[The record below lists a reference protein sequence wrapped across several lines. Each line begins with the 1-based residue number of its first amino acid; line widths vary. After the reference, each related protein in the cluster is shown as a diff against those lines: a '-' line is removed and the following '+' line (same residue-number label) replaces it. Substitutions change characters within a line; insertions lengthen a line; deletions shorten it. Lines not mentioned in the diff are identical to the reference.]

1 MRHNV
6 LLVVGAG
13 LAVVSMKFA
22 GAAAATPQ
30 ASGDTFHGPS
40 STVSIVSTIPNAGPA
55 VMNVPAMGSDAASA
69 DAKGSLGNSS
79 PVSSVCAQNAAG
91 SAVSDG
97 ATVNSSG
104 TESAYSRAATDGNVR
119 ASVTAVPQYKAQQ
132 MSIAI
137 A

>member
-1 MRHNV
+1 MRNKA

-13 LAVVSMKFA
+13 LAVVSLKFA
-22 GAAAATPQ
+22 GVAAATPQ
-30 ASGDTFHGPS
+30 PTGDTFHGPS
-40 STVSIVSTIPNAGPA
+40 STVSIASIIPNAGPA
-55 VMNVPAMGSDAASA
+55 AMDAPAMGSDAASA

-79 PVSSVCAQNAAG
+79 PVSSLCEQNAAG

-104 TESAYSRAATDGNVR
+104 TDSAYSRAATDGNVL
-119 ASVTAVPQYKAQQ
+119 ASVAAVPQYKAQQ
-132 MSIAI
+132 MPIAV